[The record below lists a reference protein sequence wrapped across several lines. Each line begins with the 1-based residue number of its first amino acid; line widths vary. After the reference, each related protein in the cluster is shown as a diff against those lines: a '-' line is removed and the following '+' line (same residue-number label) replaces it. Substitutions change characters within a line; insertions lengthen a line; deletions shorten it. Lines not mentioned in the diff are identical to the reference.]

1 MEVLRY
7 WRINKEKLGLFGNIC
22 RSCGNK
28 NFPPKLVCPKCN
40 HVLHPTSEVEN
51 TICKLQKAEV
61 DLMSDI

>member
-1 MEVLRY
+1 MEVSRY
-7 WRINKEKLGLFGNIC
+7 WRINKEK
-22 RSCGNK
+22 CGNK